1 MYGVVSPDVAR
12 LTADGV
18 EVEIIEACG
27 LRVWSL
33 GVVSESPE
41 LTACDESGTNIGNTA
56 YVGPAYTHG
65 EDTSPVLVPA
75 PSRRFAAPV
84 VTGGSATTR
93 G

>member
-41 LTACDESGTNIGNTA
+41 LTAYDESGTNIGNT
-56 YVGPAYTHG
+56 PR
-65 EDTSPVLVPA
+65 TSARRTRTAKTRA
-75 PSRRFAAPV
+75 PSSSLRPADDSPPR
-84 VTGGSATTR
+84 S
-93 G
+93 